1 MRMVMAGL
9 KHLIGGLC
17 FRHFWCHLLLGVC
30 LTGCAAPGQPPMDS
44 RSAKSLDAL
53 PDCKNV
59 SPNARI
65 AAFVTQFYLTTWGS
79 AAREG
84 AILGVRKGLAEG
96 GGVGLIALARMERP
110 DRIKGSPAIW
120 RSNPPE
126 PFCMRIA
133 APRDRVDRALQ
144 SSFAELRAYGYRASR
159 SGGISTTG
167 FVRRSHKAAAWMD
180 RFAGY
185 TYALPDGGTAVV
197 VRRDVL
203 ISRQGN
209 PFVQADSV
217 GQLETW
223 IMTRTRQ
230 KSLQ

>member
-1 MRMVMAGL
+1 MTFAFFRLGIFVLLAAGL
-9 KHLIGGLC
+9 
-17 FRHFWCHLLLGVC
+17 
-30 LTGCAAPGQPPMDS
+30 TSCAAPGQPPLVN
-44 RSAKSLDAL
+44 RSASSLDAL

-59 SPNARI
+59 SSNAPMPQ
-65 AAFVTQFYLTTWGS
+65 FVTEFYLTTWGS

-84 AILGVRKGLAEG
+84 AILGVREGLSEG

-120 RSNPPE
+120 RTSPPK

-133 APRDRVDRALQ
+133 APRDRVERALR
-144 SSFAELRAYGYRASR
+144 SSFGELRAYGYRASR
-159 SGGISTTG
+159 SGEISKTS

-185 TYALPDGGTAVV
+185 TYALPEGGTAVV
-197 VRRDVL
+197 VQRDVL
-203 ISRQGN
+203 ISRKGN
-209 PFVQADSV
+209 PYVQADSV

-230 KSLQ
+230 KSLR

>member
-1 MRMVMAGL
+1 MILSFVRLSFLALVSAG
-9 KHLIGGLC
+9 
-17 FRHFWCHLLLGVC
+17 
-30 LTGCAAPGQPPMDS
+30 LTGCAAPGQPPMDKRAAS
-44 RSAKSLDAL
+44 SLDAL

-59 SPNARI
+59 SPNARMPQ
-65 AAFVTQFYLTTWGS
+65 FVTQFYLTTWGS

-84 AILGVRKGLAEG
+84 AILGVREGLAEG
-96 GGVGLIALARMERP
+96 GGVGLIALSRMERP
-110 DRIKGSPAIW
+110 ERIKGSPAIW
-120 RSNPPE
+120 RTNPPQ

-133 APRDRVDRALQ
+133 APRDRVDRALL
-144 SSFAELRAYGYRASR
+144 SSFAELRAFGYRASR
-159 SGGISTTG
+159 SGGISKTS
-167 FVRRSHKAAAWMD
+167 FVRRSHRAAAWMD

-185 TYALPDGGTAVV
+185 TYALPEGGTAVV

-203 ISRQGN
+203 ISRQDN

-230 KSLQ
+230 KALQ